1 MVGVMQAGIRSFS
14 SLCGRADLITI
25 RSRVLGRSPWI
36 PIFGGTAAA
45 SNAQLINSDHAF
57 GSDAATE
64 SRCRVSY
71 LTARSRSTPP
81 MTKDRLVASYMARL
95 NEEGTEFRGGW
106 TLTGGVL
113 NAHGRFTATKR

>member
-1 MVGVMQAGIRSFS
+1 MDPDFRGH
-14 SLCGRADLITI
+14 RAILECTI
-25 RSRVLGRSPWI
+25 NQQRSRIRVRCGDGIEMPGEL
-36 PIFGGTAAA
+36 
-45 SNAQLINSDHAF
+45 SDRTITFA
-57 GSDAATE
+57 
-64 SRCRVSY
+64 
-71 LTARSRSTPP
+71 TPP